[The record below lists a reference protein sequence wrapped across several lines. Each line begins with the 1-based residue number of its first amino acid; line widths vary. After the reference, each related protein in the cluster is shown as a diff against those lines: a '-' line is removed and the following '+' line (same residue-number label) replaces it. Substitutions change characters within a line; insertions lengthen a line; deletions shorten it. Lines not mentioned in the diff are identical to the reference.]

1 MYQIGF
7 RCKKSDHFTKPVKN
21 IKNGIF
27 ICHKQVNNDTTDIPQ
42 MFSKKQH
49 FSCYRFLKIIK
60 KYPVIISTEASRN
73 GDWKFSMKAKG

>member
-1 MYQIGF
+1 
-7 RCKKSDHFTKPVKN
+7 
-21 IKNGIF
+21 
-27 ICHKQVNNDTTDIPQ
+27 

-49 FSCYRFLKIIK
+49 FSCYRFLKIIQ